1 MTCNAPNMCRTWCL
15 GSTTNT
21 TLFDNWW
28 TGFLGNAGMGLV
40 ERIGGVS
47 VPKGM
52 IGDELLAL
60 RQSVECGKLSV
71 VDGRT

>member
-1 MTCNAPNMCRTWCL
+1 
-15 GSTTNT
+15 
-21 TLFDNWW
+21 
-28 TGFLGNAGMGLV
+28 MGLV

-52 IGDELLAL
+52 IGDELLAS